1 MSIVASLSLSL
12 SLSGVG
18 ASVEKSDRLG
28 VFRCMQSILTT
39 KSPML
44 MLLYMIPFD
53 PYSISTLN
61 NVLREAPASCIPNYL
76 RDHST

>member
-1 MSIVASLSLSL
+1 
-12 SLSGVG
+12 
-18 ASVEKSDRLG
+18 
-28 VFRCMQSILTT
+28 
-39 KSPML
+39 

-53 PYSISTLN
+53 PYSINTLN